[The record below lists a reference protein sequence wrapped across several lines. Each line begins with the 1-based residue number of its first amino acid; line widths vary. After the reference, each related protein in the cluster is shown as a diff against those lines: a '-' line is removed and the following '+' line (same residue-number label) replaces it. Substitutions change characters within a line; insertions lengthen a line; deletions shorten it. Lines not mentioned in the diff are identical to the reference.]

1 MEGSLNS
8 QVNKKKK
15 KKYRVDYV
23 RVLLIICLVYFSITF
38 VKQQFEINEYNVKI
52 DGINQEIANAET
64 KATELNEMKKNVD
77 DPAFIEKI
85 AREEC
90 GLVKP
95 HERIFIDVS
104 K

>member
-1 MEGSLNS
+1 MTRLANQNVS
-8 QVNKKKK
+8 KK

-23 RVLLIICLVYFSITF
+23 RVIVIICLVYFSVTF

-52 DGINQEIANAET
+52 NSIKQDIVDANHEIENLNET
-64 KATELNEMKKNVD
+64 KEKANDSEY
-77 DPAFIEKI
+77 IEKV
-85 AREEC
+85 AREEL

-95 HERIFIDVS
+95 YEKIFIDVS

>member
-1 MEGSLNS
+1 MTRLAN
-8 QVNKKKK
+8 QNVNKKK

-23 RVLLIICLVYFSITF
+23 RVLLIVCLVYFSVTF

-52 DGINQEIANAET
+52 NSIKQDIADANQEIESLNET
-64 KATELNEMKKNVD
+64 KEKANDSEY
-77 DPAFIEKI
+77 IEKV
-85 AREEC
+85 AREEL

-95 HERIFIDVS
+95 YEKIFIDIS

>member
-1 MEGSLNS
+1 MTRLAN
-8 QVNKKKK
+8 QNVNKKK

-23 RVLLIICLVYFSITF
+23 RVLLIVCLVYFSVTF

-52 DGINQEIANAET
+52 NSIKQDIADANQEIES
-64 KATELNEMKKNVD
+64 LNETMEKAND
-77 DPAFIEKI
+77 SEYIEKV
-85 AREEC
+85 AREEL

-95 HERIFIDVS
+95 YEKIFIDVS